1 MGEHHAFTED
11 TQGDSRGWGRKEEA
25 VFRLF
30 LNVRD
35 SEEKVRMVK
44 PTAISRGSEG

>member
-1 MGEHHAFTED
+1 MGEHHAFAED